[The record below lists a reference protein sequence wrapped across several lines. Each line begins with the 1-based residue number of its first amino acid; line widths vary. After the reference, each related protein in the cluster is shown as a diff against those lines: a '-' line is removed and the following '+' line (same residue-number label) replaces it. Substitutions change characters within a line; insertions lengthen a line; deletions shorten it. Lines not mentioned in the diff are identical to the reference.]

1 MLLGDRSLRLGE
13 VRVKTVA
20 GRLFAL
26 AGFALRC
33 QGSWCLFLGY
43 GFLRCTFFG
52 RSVLDQGLPGVSSD
66 RGRQFEF
73 RVGIHSCGHD
83 A

>member
-1 MLLGDRSLRLGE
+1 VLLGDRSLRLGE

-26 AGFALRC
+26 AGFAVRC
-33 QGSWCLFLGY
+33 QGSWCLSLGCAFL
-43 GFLRCTFFG
+43 G

-66 RGRQFEF
+66 RGRQFEI